1 MEPLEL
7 TILAKDV
14 ETLAYLFVLQINLEI
29 NAPLGGRHPLESW
42 LRVCAQF
49 STTVF
54 KPGFKKLHLVLC
66 YIYSCRKK
74 GKRVNQSSIDVI
86 FWLLNSF
93 FN

>member
-54 KPGFKKLHLVLC
+54 KPGFQKLHLVYVI
-66 YIYSCRKK
+66 YIVA
-74 GKRVNQSSIDVI
+74 GKREKE
-86 FWLLNSF
+86 
-93 FN
+93 